1 VLRSILCDT
10 FIHVKQIQNFRFPW
24 DSVFSLGH
32 SANVG
37 NLAFRGKTSKIEQ
50 DSTK

>member
-1 VLRSILCDT
+1 MAVAMFNQNIKITMMVIMIFIGWVQYRDT
-10 FIHVKQIQNFRFPW
+10 PQ
-24 DSVFSLGH
+24 
-32 SANVG
+32 NVG